1 MSINDDFVFFF
12 SLVEIDWKQYS
23 DGITMLLFQ
32 GDINYA
38 TGHGVVKL
46 GDKVL
51 LTSYNCQDQVL
62 CVSHRILHNLCSLID

>member
-1 MSINDDFVFFF
+1 MSIIIFF
-12 SLVEIDWKQYS
+12 SLLTEIDWKQYS
-23 DGITMLLFQ
+23 DGITMFLFQ

-51 LTSYNCQDQVL
+51 LTTVKTKCCI
-62 CVSHRILHNLCSLID
+62 CVSPTEVAICVV

>member
-51 LTSYNCQDQVL
+51 LTTVKTKCCACPTEFCIICVL
-62 CVSHRILHNLCSLID
+62 

>member
-12 SLVEIDWKQYS
+12 SLVEIDWKQYL

-51 LTSYNCQDQVL
+51 
-62 CVSHRILHNLCSLID
+62 H